1 MNQAEVKRKQIQ
13 FYSYAVCMM
22 ILIHFG
28 HLLGSNGLAYFMVGF
43 VAVTFFMQFLAN
55 AASDAIGKMLR
66 YRRKRGMFLNAHVV
80 RKRVLIIF
88 SAVSIVSFLIVF
100 CTAETLASKLF
111 GVSNAGLI
119 IRILS
124 PVLLLR
130 MLVSFWQGY
139 FQSFGSQLQT
149 MFGSVLRPLFY
160 FIFGKGFCN
169 KLLEYGNKVSAL
181 LKNDDFGGM
190 YCAAGLAGAVVL
202 TEIIIFVVMLVF
214 YFISDRKSDKDKSKD
229 GLQSL
234 ESWKET
240 IGAYGRLSTLGI
252 CMGLL
257 GYLMLILW
265 MVLLKNK
272 MQIGVFCGRFLV
284 VCTLASLLIGAR
296 YYLIYAKTMHA
307 IKGEHNRHI
316 RDVIQIGL
324 KYAWCFGILGCM
336 LIAVLAPQISHTF
349 FEGDTMVQG
358 MLQKGSLLLPLVM
371 LFAYWVLV
379 HVAHRRYL
387 SVFISLGAEVLLF
400 ILLAVF
406 MKGRMADP
414 MMAVLYAGI
423 IALAIACVGLGTV
436 TINMYRLQIEYI
448 ITFILPVACVGMVGL
463 VLMAASKLLT
473 PHIGNEVCFY
483 LCAILGY
490 VLYMVLLGICRIFM
504 EQDIN
509 QLYGKIGRKCL
520 SVIFK

>member
-13 FYSYAVCMM
+13 FYSYAVCML

-28 HLLGSNGLAYFMVGF
+28 HLLGNNGLAYFMIGF
-43 VAVTFFMQFLAN
+43 AVVAFFMQFFAN
-55 AASDAIGKMLR
+55 ATSDAIGKMLR
-66 YRRKRGMFLNAHVV
+66 YRRKRGMFLSAHVV
-80 RKRVLIIF
+80 RKRVLIVI
-88 SAVSIVSFLIVF
+88 SGISIVCFFIVF
-100 CTAETLASKLF
+100 CVAEALATKLF
-111 GVSNAGLI
+111 GVPNAGLI

-130 MLVSFWQGY
+130 MLVSFWQGH

-160 FIFGKGFCN
+160 FVFGKAFCN
-169 KLLEYGNKVSAL
+169 RQLEYGNKVAAL

-202 TEIIIFVVMLVF
+202 TEFIIFGVMLVF
-214 YFISDRKSDKDKSKD
+214 YFISDRKSDKDKSRE

-234 ESWKET
+234 ESWRET
-240 IGAYGRLSTLGI
+240 IGAYGRLSTPGVCI
-252 CMGLL
+252 GLL
-257 GYLMLILW
+257 GCILLTAW
-265 MVLLKNK
+265 MVLLKDK
-272 MQIGVFCGRFLV
+272 VLIGVFCGRFLV
-284 VCTLASLLIGAR
+284 VCTLAALVIGAR

-316 RDVIQIGL
+316 RDMIQIGI

-336 LIAVLAPQISHTF
+336 LMAVLAPQIVHTF
-349 FEGDTMVQG
+349 FEGDIMMQG
-358 MLQKGSLLLPLVM
+358 LLQKGSLLLPLVM
-371 LFAYWVLV
+371 LLAYWVLV
-379 HVAHRRYL
+379 HVAYRRYL
-387 SVFISLGAEVLLF
+387 SVFVTLVAEVLLF

-406 MKGRMADP
+406 MRGRMADS
-414 MMAVLYAGI
+414 MSGILYAGI
-423 IALAIACVGLGTV
+423 ISMAVACVALGAV

-448 ITFILPVACVGMVGL
+448 ITFVLPVACVGMVGL

-490 VLYMVLLGICRIFM
+490 VLYLVLLGICRIFM